1 MRVNLDCSKDTA
13 AKAMRYLLGFPTMA
27 ERHKIAQIKAF
38 LKVFED
44 KKLPL
49 QSKVD
54 QRPQS
59 RLKRGAERMTEAT
72 QTIKNSVS
80 VESVRSLDPWAC
92 FNDYQSCC
100 YARKRAR
107 D

>member
-1 MRVNLDCSKDTA
+1 M
-13 AKAMRYLLGFPTMA
+13 GFPTMA
-27 ERHKIAQIKAF
+27 ERYKIAQIKAF

-54 QRPQS
+54 QRHQL

-72 QTIKNSVS
+72 QTIENSVS
-80 VESVRSLDPWAC
+80 IESIRSLDPCAC
-92 FNDYQSCC
+92 LNDYQNCC
-100 YARKRAR
+100 YARKRR
-107 D
+107 RE